1 MLSFYWLLGFV
12 PKWLPW
18 AIIGFGVVLFL
29 LEYFTRYLV
38 PFMYRIPVKVIAT
51 ILVCG
56 GFYIAG
62 GYNALNEAEAEIERL
77 KNKQQEIT
85 TEIVKVYIT
94 KIEKVQETT
103 NEIINQVNTKDDAMC
118 DLPESFVRLH
128 DASAKGVIPEP
139 ATGID
144 GASSGIALSE
154 AEKVIIQNYGQY
166 IKVSEELKAL
176 QDWVRQQKALN
187 P

>member
-18 AIIGFGVVLFL
+18 TIIGFGVVLFL

-62 GYNALNEAEAEIERL
+62 GYNALNEAE
-77 KNKQQEIT
+77 EIT

-128 DASAKGVIPEP
+128 DASAKGIIPEP
-139 ATGID
+139 ATGVD

>member
-1 MLSFYWLLGFV
+1 
-12 PKWLPW
+12 
-18 AIIGFGVVLFL
+18 
-29 LEYFTRYLV
+29 
-38 PFMYRIPVKVIAT
+38 
-51 ILVCG
+51 
-56 GFYIAG
+56 
-62 GYNALNEAEAEIERL
+62 
-77 KNKQQEIT
+77 
-85 TEIVKVYIT
+85 
-94 KIEKVQETT
+94 
-103 NEIINQVNTKDDAMC
+103 MC

-139 ATGID
+139 ATGVD

-166 IKVSEELKAL
+166 IKVSEELRAL

>member
-1 MLSFYWLLGFV
+1 MFSFYWLLGFV

-18 AIIGFGVVLFL
+18 TIIGFGVVLFL
-29 LEYFTRYLV
+29 LEYFGRLFI
-38 PFMYRIPVKVIAT
+38 PFFYRIPIKIIA
-51 ILVCG
+51 IVLVCG

-62 GYNALNEAEAEIERL
+62 GYDALNEAEVEIERL
-77 KNKQQEIT
+77 KNRQEEIT
-85 TEIVKVYIT
+85 KEIVKVYIT
-94 KIEKVQETT
+94 KIEKVQEIT
-103 NEIINQVNTKDDAMC
+103 NETLKQVNTKDDVMC

-128 DASAKGVIPEP
+128 DAAAEGIVPDPTKGV
-139 ATGID
+139 D

-166 IKVSEELKAL
+166 LKISEELKAL
-176 QDWVRQQKALN
+176 QDWVRQQKELN